1 LGLFSEENEAM
12 GDARKLLTAFA
23 IVAALIVS
31 ALPAA
36 AQTGRVGGTV
46 RDGQGQPIKGAT
58 VTAENPQASPST
70 FTATT
75 DDKGRYSI
83 IGLRS
88 GTWKITASAPGFAP
102 GGGSIPVRTIGAPNP
117 PVDIVLAPG
126 ATGPAGALAGV
137 NTKELQGELQ
147 KAEDL
152 MNQQQYDAA
161 IAAYQAILTKTPA
174 LTMINMQIGRA
185 HRMKK
190 DYDSALGAYNK
201 ILETEPTNERAK
213 IEIGMTNLEKG
224 DFAAAETALSEA
236 AQGMGASREVFY
248 NLGEVKFA
256 KGETDEAMKWYQR
269 AVDTDP
275 NWGKPLFKIGLGH
288 LQKADTKNAIATMEK
303 VIAVDPNSQEAAQAK
318 ALIEQL
324 KKD

>member
-1 LGLFSEENEAM
+1 M
-12 GDARKLLTAFA
+12 RDARTLLTALA

-36 AQTGRVGGTV
+36 AQTGRVGGTI

-88 GTWKITASAPGFAP
+88 GTWKITASAPGFTP
-102 GGGSIPVRTIGAPNP
+102 SGGSVPIRTIGAPNP

-161 IAAYQAILTKTPA
+161 IAAYQEVLTKTPA
-174 LTMINMQIGRA
+174 LTMINLQIGRA
-185 HRMKK
+185 YRMKK
-190 DYDSALGAYNK
+190 DYDSALGAYKK
-201 ILETEPTNERAK
+201 ILETDPANERAK

-236 AQGMGASREVFY
+236 AQGTGASREVFY

-275 NWGKPLFKIGLGH
+275 SWAKPLFKLGLGH
-288 LQKADTKNAIATMEK
+288 LQKADTKNAIAMMEK
-303 VIAVDPNSQEAAQAK
+303 VIAVEPNSQEAAQAK

-324 KKD
+324 KKG

>member
-1 LGLFSEENEAM
+1 M
-12 GDARKLLTAFA
+12 RDVKKLLTA
-23 IVAALIVS
+23 VALGVALVAS
-31 ALPAA
+31 ALPAV
-36 AQTGRVGGTV
+36 AQTGRVGGTIK
-46 RDGQGQPIKGAT
+46 DDKGQPIKGAT
-58 VTAENPQASPST
+58 VVAENPASSPSS

-75 DDKGRYSI
+75 DDRGRYSI

-88 GTWKITASAPGFAP
+88 GTWKITASAPGFMP
-102 GGGSIPVRTIGAPNP
+102 SGGSVPIRTIGAPNP

-126 ATGPAGALAGV
+126 APGPTGALAGV

-174 LTMINMQIGRA
+174 LTMINLQIGRA
-185 HRMKK
+185 YRMKK
-190 DYDSALGAYNK
+190 DYDAALGVYK
-201 ILETEPTNERAK
+201 KVLEADPTNERAK

-224 DFAAAETALSEA
+224 DFAAAEATLTEA
-236 AQGMGASREVFY
+236 AQGMGASREVFD

-256 KGETDEAMKWYQR
+256 KGETDEAIKWYQR

-275 NWGKPLFKIGLGH
+275 NWGKPLFKLGLSR
-288 LQKADTKNAIATMEK
+288 LQKADTKGTIEMMEK

-324 KKD
+324 KKGE